1 LDYNYSLFSHQI
13 FSRLF
18 FRNNLLRRLLIGTY
32 RIFTSERISILE
44 TRSDNKENIFLIFL
58 NNRRFQM
65 KVQQSL
71 IALIIGFNSVS
82 SWAQES
88 HPQPKTLEINAQ
100 APDFSLIGTDDKI
113 HKLSDF
119 SSAKVLVVVFSC
131 NHCPTAQAYQDRLIN
146 ICSTYGPKGVALVV
160 ISPNSSKSLNLWEQG
175 WSDLGDELEDMK
187 IRAHDKG
194 YNFPYLYDGGDQKVA
209 IAYGP
214 VATPHAFVFDSNRR
228 LQYVGCIDPSMEN
241 GKAETLRNAL
251 DALLAGEKI
260 ENPVTRV
267 FGCSTKWAWKTEE
280 TNKLY
285 KQWSELPVTIENI
298 DAAGIKELIKNKSDK
313 LRLLNVWA
321 SWCGPCVME
330 FPDFVTIDRIYRSR
344 NFEFISI
351 NADKMS
357 RKDNV
362 LKFLQKNEA
371 SNKNF
376 IFNSDNN
383 TELVEAVDPE
393 WTGALPYTL
402 LIEQGG
408 SIICRLQGPIN
419 MVEMRKMIVNNR
431 YIDGV
436 K

>member
-1 LDYNYSLFSHQI
+1 MKIIHLLPLFVLS
-13 FSRLF
+13 F
-18 FRNNLLRRLLIGTY
+18 FNLVVT
-32 RIFTSERISILE
+32 
-44 TRSDNKENIFLIFL
+44 
-58 NNRRFQM
+58 
-65 KVQQSL
+65 
-71 IALIIGFNSVS
+71 
-82 SWAQES
+82 AQEP
-88 HPQPKTLEINAQ
+88 HFQPKTLEPGAQ
-100 APDFSLIGTDDKI
+100 APDFSLMGTDDRI

-131 NHCPTAQAYQDRLIN
+131 NHCPTAQAYQDRLN
-146 ICSTYGPKGVALVV
+146 DICSIYTPKGVALVV

-187 IRAHDKG
+187 IRAKDKG
-194 YNFPYLYDGGDQKVA
+194 FRFPYLYDGGDQKVS

-214 VATPHAFVFDSNRR
+214 VATPHAFVFDKNRK
-228 LQYVGCIDPSMEN
+228 LQYVGCIDQSMES
-241 GKAETLRNAL
+241 GKAETLKNAI
-251 DALLAGEKI
+251 DAVLEGRKI
-260 ENPVTRV
+260 DTPVTKV

-285 KQWSELPVTIENI
+285 KQWSELPVTIDNI
-298 DAAGIKELIKNKSDK
+298 DASGIKELIRNKSDK
-313 LRLLNVWA
+313 IRLVNVWA

-330 FPDFVTIDRIYRSR
+330 FPDLVIIDRIYRSR

-371 SNKNF
+371 SNKNY

-383 TELVEAVDPE
+383 TDLVEAIDPE

-408 SIICRLQGPIN
+408 KIIYRVQGPMDI
-419 MVEMRKMIVNNR
+419 VAVRKLIVNNR

-436 K
+436 PK